1 MTALAAR
8 KPSSS
13 DPTLD
18 GRSVLVIED
27 HADSRDLLTAV
38 LQSLRAHVLT
48 ARTVE
53 EAERQLLVARPHA
66 IVCDMRLPDG
76 TGLDFIAWLRTQSK
90 RIRAIP
96 CIAITGYE
104 QHFPPAAA
112 SGFNAYMR
120 KPINLDRFCAA
131 VVALARG

>member
-8 KPSSS
+8 KAAPS

-18 GRSVLVIED
+18 GRSILVIED

-38 LQSLRAHVLT
+38 LQSLRARVLT
-48 ARTVE
+48 ATTVE

-66 IVCDMRLPDG
+66 IICDMRLPDG
-76 TGLDFIAWLRTQSK
+76 TGLDFIAWLRAQSK
-90 RIRAIP
+90 RIRTIP

-104 QHFPPAAA
+104 QHFPVTAA

-120 KPINLDRFCAA
+120 KPINLDRFCAV

>member
-8 KPSSS
+8 KPSAS

-18 GRSVLVIED
+18 GRSILVIED

-38 LQSLRAHVLT
+38 LHSLRAHVLA
-48 ARTVE
+48 ARTLE
-53 EAERQLLVARPHA
+53 EAERHLLVARPHA

-76 TGLDFIAWLRTQSK
+76 TGLDFVAWLRNQSK
-90 RIRAIP
+90 PICTIP

-104 QHFPPAAA
+104 RTFPPEAA

>member
-1 MTALAAR
+1 MTASAAR
-8 KPSSS
+8 KPAPS

-18 GRSVLVIED
+18 GRSILIIED
-27 HADSRDLLTAV
+27 HADSRDLLTTV

-66 IVCDMRLPDG
+66 VICDMRLPDG
-76 TGLDFIAWLRTQSK
+76 TGLDFIAWLRAQSK
-90 RIRAIP
+90 RIRTIP

-104 QHFPPAAA
+104 QHFPATAA

-120 KPINLDRFCAA
+120 KPIDLDRFCAV

>member
-1 MTALAAR
+1 MTAVAAR

-18 GRSVLVIED
+18 GRSILVIED
-27 HADSRDLLTAV
+27 HADSRELLTAV

-66 IVCDMRLPDG
+66 IICDMRLPDG
-76 TGLDFIAWLRTQSK
+76 TGLDFIAWLRAQSK
-90 RIRAIP
+90 RIRTIP
-96 CIAITGYE
+96 CIAVTGYE
-104 QHFPPAAA
+104 QHFPPDAAI
-112 SGFNAYMR
+112 GFNAYMR